1 VVDAGYLVATV
12 LDVVSNGMPTAILDA
27 SASCH
32 MPDVLEVPYTPP
44 VYGAGRPGDLPFTC
58 LLAGNTCM
66 TGDVI
71 GEYSFSKPL
80 EPGDKVVFGDLLQ
93 YSFVKNSTFNGTPL
107 PDLAILREDGSCEV
121 VRRFGYGDFRGR
133 LG

>member
-1 VVDAGYLVATV
+1 V
-12 LDVVSNGMPTAILDA
+12 LDIHRNEGEIAILDA

-44 VYGAGRPGDLPFTC
+44 VFGAGKPGVLAHTYI
-58 LLAGNTCM
+58 LAGNTCM

-71 GEYSFSKPL
+71 GEYSFAAPL
-80 EPGDKVVFGDLLQ
+80 KIGDRVVFGDMMQ
-93 YSFVKNSTFNGTPL
+93 YSFVKNNTFNGQPL
-107 PDLAILREDGSCEV
+107 PDLGVLSADGTYRV
-121 VRRFGYGDFRGR
+121 VKSFGYEDFRGK